1 MIETREEITKL
12 ATIMIEVREVESTII
27 AIISQHHQH
36 RSVLQEE
43 MTHQAVQ
50 AQARVVRIIIVKE
63 AARTTVVAN
72 ATHQAQ
78 VEMHLPATNAE
89 AVVEK
94 RAKLQVVANA
104 QHQQTKPAKVERL
117 KELKV
122 VEVEE
127 ISWQSTVY
135 GWQSAAVQRNIYN
148 LPKTKSGQD

>member
-1 MIETREEITKL
+1 
-12 ATIMIEVREVESTII
+12 
-27 AIISQHHQH
+27 
-36 RSVLQEE
+36 

-50 AQARVVRIIIVKE
+50 AQARVVRIIMVKE
-63 AARTTVVAN
+63 AARKTVVAN
-72 ATHQAQ
+72 ATRQAQ

-89 AVVEK
+89 AVVENQ
-94 RAKLQVVANA
+94 AKLQAVANA
-104 QHQQTKPAKVERL
+104 QRHQTKAAKMEKL
-117 KELKV
+117 KKVKV